1 MKGMFGRLV
10 CGLLG
15 GGLMGVALHASPAVA
30 LSEEDLLDKFA
41 KVPVFVLVDSSGGYI
56 TPISDPPNDGLGNV
70 ALLQVFF
77 SEADVVSFVEDI
89 RTDNPRFNQGGSVGV
104 VDLATVHRLAREDR
118 EIPLKL
124 IFIPQED
131 DFEAAVA
138 LDSEFGGAVSSSL
151 VPLFALQD
159 ASGNYLPLS
168 VSRDSESSEAE
179 EAETIFSMFF
189 SKQDADNVL
198 NTLQQSNP
206 DLSQVSVGV
215 VSLADVSSDF
225 LSTDNDAFQMIRF
238 LPDSEVINHIQGLDL
253 E

>member
-1 MKGMFGRLV
+1 MKAMFGRFV

-15 GGLMGVALHASPAVA
+15 GGLMAATLHTLPAVA
-30 LSEEDLLDKFA
+30 LSEEELLDKFA
-41 KVPVFVLVDSSGGYI
+41 QVPVFVLVDSDGGYI

-77 SEADVVSFVEDI
+77 SETDVISFVEQI
-89 RTDNPRFNQGGSVGV
+89 RTENPRFNQGGSVGV
-104 VDLATVHRLAREDR
+104 VDLATVHRLAREER
-118 EIPLKL
+118 EVPLKL

-131 DFEAAVA
+131 DLQAAMA
-138 LDSEFGGAVSSSL
+138 LDSEFGGEISSSL
-151 VPLFALQD
+151 VPLFALRD

-168 VSRDSESSEAE
+168 VTSDSAESGE
-179 EAETIFSMFF
+179 EETETIFSMFF

-198 NTLQQSNP
+198 NVVQQSNP
-206 DLSQVSVGV
+206 DLSQVNVGV

-225 LSTDNDAFQMIRF
+225 LNTDNDAFRMIQF
-238 LPDSEVINHIQGLDL
+238 LPDSDVINHIQGLNL